1 MRWMKKFF
9 AILFSLTF
17 LLQALP
23 VKHWLSN
30 YEKDNTPIE
39 ITDNADSNE
48 KNNTEK
54 EKDIKEEVVFQ
65 NQNPNW
71 HNPGKISKLNILT
84 SQNAITLHHLEVS
97 APPPDCI

>member
-1 MRWMKKFF
+1 MKKIF
-9 AILFSLTF
+9 AILFNVIF

-23 VKHWLSN
+23 VKQWMSN
-30 YEKDNTPIE
+30 YEKNSTPIE
-39 ITDNADSNE
+39 MTDNADGNE

-71 HNPGKISKLNILT
+71 HNPGKINKLNIPI
-84 SQNAITLHHLEVS
+84 SQNAITLHHSEVS

>member
-1 MRWMKKFF
+1 MPPVKKIFT
-9 AILFSLTF
+9 ILFSFIF

-23 VKHWLSN
+23 VKQWVSN
-30 YEKDNTPIE
+30 YAKDNTPVE

-71 HNPGKISKLNILT
+71 HNPGKINKLNIPI
-84 SQNAITLHHLEVS
+84 SQNAITLHHSEVS